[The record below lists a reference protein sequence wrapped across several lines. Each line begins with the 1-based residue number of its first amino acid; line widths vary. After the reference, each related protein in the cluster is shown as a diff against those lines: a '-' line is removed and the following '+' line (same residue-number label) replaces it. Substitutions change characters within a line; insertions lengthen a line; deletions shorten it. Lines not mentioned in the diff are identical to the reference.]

1 MASDNK
7 ELRDRKILDLH
18 NSGESMEAI
27 AKEVGISKTGV
38 HKILQK
44 SLMNGD
50 ISPKEVVDVK
60 LTGKEEKFTSFVG
73 FERVNVNEYAHK
85 ESGEVVRVAYVKA
98 KSPDEFGY
106 FVKLNN

>member
-1 MASDNK
+1 M
-7 ELRDRKILDLH
+7 ELEIRNQKIIDLH
-18 NSGESMEAI
+18 NQGKSAREIASELNIGKTTVNNAINSMIKKGEAP
-27 AKEVGISKTGV
+27 
-38 HKILQK
+38 
-44 SLMNGD
+44 
-50 ISPKEVVDVK
+50 PKEVVDVK
-60 LTGKEEKFTSFVG
+60 LTGKEESFTSFVG

>member
-1 MASDNK
+1 MTI
-7 ELRDRKILDLH
+7 EQRDQKILDLH
-18 NSGESMEAI
+18 NSGKTTREIAAELNVGKTTVNNAINSMIKKGEAP
-27 AKEVGISKTGV
+27 
-38 HKILQK
+38 
-44 SLMNGD
+44 
-50 ISPKEVVDVK
+50 PKEVVDVK

-106 FVKLNN
+106 FVKLND